1 MAYIKTSLKVR
12 LIWMAQPMANLIS
25 ANNNAEGSCPARMAQ
40 RRAYPACVLVVVDGK
55 VVLVVVTG
63 LNSRSKNQE
72 AGKHPPG
79 QN

>member
-1 MAYIKTSLKVR
+1 
-12 LIWMAQPMANLIS
+12 
-25 ANNNAEGSCPARMAQ
+25 MAQ